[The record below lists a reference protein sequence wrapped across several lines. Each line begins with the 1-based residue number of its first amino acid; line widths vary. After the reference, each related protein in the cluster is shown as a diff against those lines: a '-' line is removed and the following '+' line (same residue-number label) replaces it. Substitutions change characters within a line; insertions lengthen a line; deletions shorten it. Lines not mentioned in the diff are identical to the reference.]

1 MKTNRPSERGQV
13 LILIV
18 LAIVGLIGLTGLAID
33 GGNAYSDRRHAQTA
47 ADTASMAAALT
58 EIDHVTDAD
67 NGWSAAVAAGTKLAQ
82 QNGYAST
89 NPNQEVNI
97 YNCAGDPA
105 PAPVVPCVLPTGEDP
120 KDYLQVTIKSTISTY
135 FAPIVGITHMTNF
148 VQAVAKVVPPEPTT
162 WYNGNA
168 LVAIMPDCKPA
179 GWPDDPFTITGG
191 SHTQVFGISGV
202 YVNSTCDPALTA
214 SNNSTLD
221 SPNTCVR
228 GTSDINSATV
238 DPPPTD
244 NCTTYFDFSKY
255 ILPPVTDEN
264 CKDSDGNWID
274 GAITGNKTIGYRASP
289 GRYTGVFPG
298 AYAGAA
304 GKLELGRGVYCLEG
318 SPNAISVTSSGWQIT
333 TDLNGNGLDNTASD
347 PNEGVLFYIPN
358 GGVTINAGANQ
369 LSAMEDSAAGP
380 LKGYLMYL
388 PPTNSS
394 TVSIEGGGDS
404 ALQGT
409 ILAPAARVTIAG
421 NSTSSSFNLESQI
434 IGFSVSLSGSGSLQ
448 ITYNQSTNATT
459 WTTPSLQPYYNK

>member
-47 ADTASMAAALT
+47 ADTAAMAAALT
-58 EIDHVTDAD
+58 QIENASDPD
-67 NGWSAAVAAGTKLAQ
+67 NGWQAGVDAGTALAQ

-89 NPNQEVNI
+89 NPNQEVHI
-97 YNCAGDPA
+97 YNCGGDPA
-105 PAPVVPCVLPTGEDP
+105 PAPVVPCVLPSTEDP
-120 KDYLQVTIKSTISTY
+120 KFYLQVTIKSTISTY

-168 LVAIMPDCKPA
+168 LVAIMPDCKPS

-191 SHTQVFGISGV
+191 SHTQVFGISGI
-202 YVNSTCDPALTA
+202 YVNSTCNPAFTA

-221 SPNTCVR
+221 SPEMCVR

-238 DPPPTD
+238 DPAPTD

-255 ILPPVTDEN
+255 ILPPVTDATCTTPGEV
-264 CKDSDGNWID
+264 
-274 GAITGNKTIGYRASP
+274 TGNKTIGYDAKP
-289 GRYTGVFPG
+289 GYYANTFPG
-298 AYAGAA
+298 SYFGAA
-304 GKLELGRGVYCLEG
+304 GTVRLGRGVYCLDDAT
-318 SPNAISVTSSGWQIT
+318 NALSITASGWNFT
-333 TDLNGNGLDNTASD
+333 TDLNGNGLDNTTSD
-347 PNEGVLFYIPN
+347 PLEGVLFYVPH
-358 GGVTINAGANQ
+358 GGVTINSGTIQ
-369 LSAMEDSAAGP
+369 LSAMETGADYVP
-380 LKGYLMYL
+380 LHGYLMYL

-394 TVSIEGGGDS
+394 TLSIEGGGAS
-404 ALQGT
+404 AVQGT